1 MNKNI
6 IDDLLQYGERVTLEC
21 KKAES
26 TLPKSVWETY
36 SAFANTN
43 GGYILLGIEENRFA
57 ESMEERFKIYGVRNA
72 EQQRKDFWNTINSEK
87 VSGCLLKDEDVQAV
101 QYDDSITLLVIH
113 VPQAIYR
120 NKPIYINGNV
130 YKGTFKRNHEGDYH
144 CDESEVKAMIRDAN
158 EDGND
163 GNLLDYY
170 TMDDID
176 MPTLKSYRNEFENRN
191 IGHAYNQ
198 LDDKEFL
205 KQFGAYTID
214 RSNGKEGLTLAGLL
228 MFGKGLPVRERFS
241 NFRMDYVDLT
251 HLQGDMRYSDRLTY
265 DGTWE
270 NNLYNFFR
278 KVLTKLTSDL
288 KRPFR
293 LEGMQRNDDTPAH
306 KAIREA
312 LTNSIIHADFFLSGS
327 ILRIEKHDS
336 CFCFRNPGT
345 LKLPV
350 SQIYEGGS
358 SKARNPRI
366 QNMLRMIGYGE
377 NLGSGF
383 PTILDACKQERW
395 RKPDLDEMTEL
406 KEVRMKLWMLSMY
419 PKEVEEFLQ
428 KLLGDSYKNLSSDA
442 LSALS
447 VAYVEKEVSNQRLQT
462 LLEKNSLEVAKVLK
476 LLTDIDL
483 LIADNKGRWTTYK
496 LNSEYN
502 QSRLSN
508 GLSNELSNELSNGLS
523 NGLSESEST
532 TSSVLILIQENP
544 YITRKELSSKLGISI
559 TAIQKHINKLKF
571 NNQIKREG
579 PVTRGGHWIIIS
591 E

>member
-1 MNKNI
+1 MNKKI

-21 KKAES
+21 KKAE
-26 TLPKSVWETY
+26 TALPKSVWETY

-43 GGYILLGIEENRFA
+43 GGYIILGIEENRFA
-57 ESMEERFKIYGVRNA
+57 ESIEERFKIYGVSNV

-87 VSGCLLKDEDVQAV
+87 VSGCLLKDEDVQVV

-130 YKGTFKRNHEGDYH
+130 YKGTFKRKHEGDYH

-327 ILRIEKHDS
+327 VLRIE
-336 CFCFRNPGT
+336 
-345 LKLPV
+345 
-350 SQIYEGGS
+350 Y
-358 SKARNPRI
+358 
-366 QNMLRMIGYGE
+366 IG
-377 NLGSGF
+377 
-383 PTILDACKQERW
+383 P
-395 RKPDLDEMTEL
+395 
-406 KEVRMKLWMLSMY
+406 
-419 PKEVEEFLQ
+419 
-428 KLLGDSYKNLSSDA
+428 
-442 LSALS
+442 
-447 VAYVEKEVSNQRLQT
+447 
-462 LLEKNSLEVAKVLK
+462 
-476 LLTDIDL
+476 
-483 LIADNKGRWTTYK
+483 K
-496 LNSEYN
+496 LN
-502 QSRLSN
+502 R
-508 GLSNELSNELSNGLS
+508 
-523 NGLSESEST
+523 
-532 TSSVLILIQENP
+532 V
-544 YITRKELSSKLGISI
+544 
-559 TAIQKHINKLKF
+559 QK
-571 NNQIKREG
+571 
-579 PVTRGGHWIIIS
+579 TYS
-591 E
+591 

>member
-21 KKAES
+21 KKAE
-26 TLPKSVWETY
+26 TALPKSVWETY

-43 GGYILLGIEENRFA
+43 GGYIILGIEENRFA
-57 ESMEERFKIYGVRNA
+57 ESVEERFKIYGVRNA

-87 VSGCLLKDEDVQAV
+87 VSGCLLKDEDVQVV
-101 QYDDSITLLVIH
+101 QYDDSITLLMIH

-120 NKPIYINGNV
+120 NKPIYINSNV

-198 LDDKEFL
+198 MDDKEFL

-395 RKPDLDEMTEL
+395 RKPDLDEITE
-406 KEVRMKLWMLSMY
+406 
-419 PKEVEEFLQ
+419 Q
-428 KLLGDSYKNLSSDA
+428 K
-442 LSALS
+442 
-447 VAYVEKEVSNQRLQT
+447 R
-462 LLEKNSLEVAKVLK
+462 
-476 LLTDIDL
+476 
-483 LIADNKGRWTTYK
+483 
-496 LNSEYN
+496 
-502 QSRLSN
+502 
-508 GLSNELSNELSNGLS
+508 
-523 NGLSESEST
+523 
-532 TSSVLILIQENP
+532 
-544 YITRKELSSKLGISI
+544 
-559 TAIQKHINKLKF
+559 
-571 NNQIKREG
+571 
-579 PVTRGGHWIIIS
+579 
-591 E
+591 

>member
-1 MNKNI
+1 MNKKI

-21 KKAES
+21 KKAE
-26 TLPKSVWETY
+26 TALPKSVWETY

-43 GGYILLGIEENRFA
+43 GGYIILGIEENRFA
-57 ESMEERFKIYGVRNA
+57 ESIEERFKIYGVRNA

-87 VSGCLLKDEDVQAV
+87 VSGCLLKDEDVQIV

-523 NGLSESEST
+523 ESEST

-579 PVTRGGHWIIIS
+579 PITRGGHWIIIS

>member
-21 KKAES
+21 KRAES

-43 GGYILLGIEENRFA
+43 GGYIILGIEENRFA
-57 ESMEERFKIYGVRNA
+57 ESVEERFKIYGVRNA

-87 VSGCLLKDEDVQAV
+87 VSDCLLKDEDVQVV

-336 CFCFRNPGT
+336 YFCFRNPGT

-447 VAYVEKEVSNQRLQT
+447 VAYVEKEVSNIRLQT

-476 LLTDIDL
+476 LLTDLDL
-483 LIADNKGRWTTYK
+483 LMADNKGRWTTYK

-502 QSRLSN
+502 QSGLSN
-508 GLSNELSNELSNGLS
+508 GLSNRLSNRLS

-532 TSSVLILIQENP
+532 TLSILSLIRENP
-544 YITRKELSSKLGISI
+544 YITRKEIASKIGISL

-579 PVTRGGHWIIIS
+579 PATNGGHWIILS